1 MVEEKLNKVEKKLK
15 SDFKKA
21 IIMLK
26 ENSNVSLMEVIR
38 AFNKGEM
45 SKVEL
50 EKSFARKDKKEWS
63 EKEVDKL
70 QKGYLAYLESKRGN
84 PDTSRWNAV
93 IGTLETGLLN
103 LGQSLD
109 KIIVENVSMPISK
122 KERKVGEKEFKKE
135 FFAADTGEFKD
146 LKNNYLKEHAQEI
159 QELKQYSGYSNEEIK
174 EYINKKAYKQYL
186 KEQEKF

>member
-1 MVEEKLNKVEKKLK
+1 
-15 SDFKKA
+15 
-21 IIMLK
+21 MLK

-70 QKGYLAYLESKRGN
+70 QKGYLAYLEAKRGN

-122 KERKVGEKEFKKE
+122 KERKAGEKEFKKE

-159 QELKQYSGYSNEEIK
+159 QELRQYYGYSNEEIR

>member
-21 IIMLK
+21 IVMLK
-26 ENSNVSLMEVIR
+26 ENSNASMMEVIN
-38 AFNKGEM
+38 AFNKGNM
-45 SKVEL
+45 SKAEL
-50 EKSFARKDKKEWS
+50 EKSFARKDKKEWK
-63 EKEVDKL
+63 EKEIDKL
-70 QKGYLAYLESKRGN
+70 QKGYLAYLEAKKGN

-109 KIIVENVSMPISK
+109 TILVENVSMPISK

>member
-1 MVEEKLNKVEKKLK
+1 
-15 SDFKKA
+15 
-21 IIMLK
+21 MLK

-70 QKGYLAYLESKRGN
+70 QKGYLAYLEAKRGN

-122 KERKVGEKEFKKE
+122 KERKAGEKEFKKE
-135 FFAADTGEFKD
+135 FFAADAGEFKD
-146 LKNNYLKEHAQEI
+146 LKNDYLKEHAQEI